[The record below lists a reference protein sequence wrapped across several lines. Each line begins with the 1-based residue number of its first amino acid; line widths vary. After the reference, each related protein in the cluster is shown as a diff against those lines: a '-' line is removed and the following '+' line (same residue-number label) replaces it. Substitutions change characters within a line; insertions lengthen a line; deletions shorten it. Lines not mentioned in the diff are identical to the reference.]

1 MAWLHCSYDN
11 AYGGLAIPE
20 FLGVL
25 VVPSLLWFDPLELSE
40 DEGVAHTVHDLPWF
54 ETLKRF
60 CDTTTNQRD
69 VSVLPRLVQKT
80 VIPFVNVAR
89 GW

>member
-1 MAWLHCSYDN
+1 M
-11 AYGGLAIPE
+11 
-20 FLGVL
+20 
-25 VVPSLLWFDPLELSE
+25 PSLLWFDPLELSE

>member
-1 MAWLHCSYDN
+1 MVWLHRSYDN

-40 DEGVAHTVHDLPWF
+40 DEGVAHTVHELPWF
-54 ETLKRF
+54 ETLKHF